1 MNEYHS
7 SLHLPIK
14 FILSLA
20 AMFLIIRVA
29 CWFQDIHLHALA
41 PVVDGYVLFVAGLL
55 LAHYI
60 DDYFGFIP
68 RVSKK

>member
-7 SLHLPIK
+7 SLHLPIR
-14 FILSLA
+14 FILFLA
-20 AMFLIIRVA
+20 GLFLVLRLL
-29 CWFQDIHLHALA
+29 CWFQNISLHALA
-41 PVVDGYVLFVAGLL
+41 PLVDGYILFVVGLL

-68 RVSKK
+68 RISKK

>member
-20 AMFLIIRVA
+20 GLFLIIRMV
-29 CWFQDIHLHALA
+29 CWLQNIHLHAMA
-41 PVVDGYVLFVAGLL
+41 PIVDGYILFVAGLL

-60 DDYFGFIP
+60 DDYFGWIP
-68 RVSKK
+68 KVSKK